1 MSTSYRPQLLAARC
15 LLLHI
20 AAFRLLLF
28 ALAPLLPTGAPI
40 VHAHNLAGKRILIV
54 EDEIIV
60 ALDLA
65 NKITADGAKAVGPV
79 STVNAALDMIA
90 NTKLDG
96 VILDVKLRGEMAF
109 PVADVLADRHI
120 PFVFMTALD
129 AGDIPSRHANV
140 RCFQKPVRT
149 EVICRA
155 LEAIFAA
162 QD

>member
-1 MSTSYRPQLLAARC
+1 MMD
-15 LLLHI
+15 
-20 AAFRLLLF
+20 
-28 ALAPLLPTGAPI
+28 G
-40 VHAHNLAGKRILIV
+40 LAGKRILIV

-65 NKITADGAKAVGPV
+65 NEISADGVKAIGPV
-79 STVNAALDMIA
+79 STVIAALDAIA
-90 NTKLDG
+90 NTELDG
-96 VILDVKLRGEMAF
+96 VILDLKLRGEMAF

-129 AGDIPSRHANV
+129 AGEIPSRHANV
-140 RCFQKPVRT
+140 RCVQKPVST

-155 LEAIFAA
+155 LEATIFAA

>member
-1 MSTSYRPQLLAARC
+1 MT
-15 LLLHI
+15 
-20 AAFRLLLF
+20 
-28 ALAPLLPTGAPI
+28 
-40 VHAHNLAGKRILIV
+40 HNLAGKRILIV

-79 STVNAALDMIA
+79 STVNAALDVIA
-90 NTKLDG
+90 NTELDG
-96 VILDVKLRGEMAF
+96 VILDVKLREEMAF
-109 PVADVLADRHI
+109 LVADVLADRHI
-120 PFVFMTALD
+120 PFIFMTALD

-140 RCFQKPVRT
+140 RCVQKPVST

-155 LEAIFAA
+155 LEAMIFPG

>member
-1 MSTSYRPQLLAARC
+1 MTHS
-15 LLLHI
+15 
-20 AAFRLLLF
+20 
-28 ALAPLLPTGAPI
+28 
-40 VHAHNLAGKRILIV
+40 LAGKRILIV

-65 NKITADGAKAVGPV
+65 DKITADGAKAVEPV
-79 STVNAALDMIA
+79 STVSAALDVIA
-90 NTKLDG
+90 NTELDG

-109 PVADVLADRHI
+109 PVADVLAGRHI

-140 RCFQKPVRT
+140 RCVQKPVST
-149 EVICRA
+149 EVICGA
-155 LEAIFAA
+155 LEATIFAA

>member
-1 MSTSYRPQLLAARC
+1 MTHS
-15 LLLHI
+15 
-20 AAFRLLLF
+20 
-28 ALAPLLPTGAPI
+28 
-40 VHAHNLAGKRILIV
+40 LAGKCILIV

-65 NKITADGAKAVGPV
+65 DKITADGAKVVGPV
-79 STVNAALDMIA
+79 STANAALDVIA
-90 NTKLDG
+90 NTELDG
-96 VILDVKLRGEMAF
+96 VILDVNLRGEMAF

-140 RCFQKPVRT
+140 CRVQKPVST
-149 EVICRA
+149 EVICGA
-155 LEAIFAA
+155 LEATIFAA

>member
-1 MSTSYRPQLLAARC
+1 MT
-15 LLLHI
+15 H
-20 AAFRLLLF
+20 
-28 ALAPLLPTGAPI
+28 G
-40 VHAHNLAGKRILIV
+40 LAGKRILIV

-65 NKITADGAKAVGPV
+65 DKVTADGATAVGPV
-79 STVNAALDMIA
+79 STVNAALDVIA
-90 NTKLDG
+90 NTELDG

-120 PFVFMTALD
+120 PFVFTTALD
-129 AGDIPSRHANV
+129 PGDIPSRHANV
-140 RCFQKPVRT
+140 HCVQKPVST

-155 LEAIFAA
+155 LEATIFAA

>member
-1 MSTSYRPQLLAARC
+1 MTHSLTD
-15 LLLHI
+15 
-20 AAFRLLLF
+20 
-28 ALAPLLPTGAPI
+28 
-40 VHAHNLAGKRILIV
+40 KRILIV

-60 ALDLA
+60 ALNLA
-65 NKITADGAKAVGPV
+65 DKITADGAKAVGPV
-79 STVNAALDMIA
+79 PTVNAALDVIA
-90 NTKLDG
+90 NTELDG

-129 AGDIPSRHANV
+129 ADDIPSRHANV
-140 RCFQKPVRT
+140 RRVQKPVST

-155 LEAIFAA
+155 LEATIFAT

>member
-1 MSTSYRPQLLAARC
+1 MT
-15 LLLHI
+15 
-20 AAFRLLLF
+20 
-28 ALAPLLPTGAPI
+28 
-40 VHAHNLAGKRILIV
+40 HNLSGKRILIV

-65 NKITADGAKAVGPV
+65 DKITADGATAVGPV
-79 STVNAALDMIA
+79 STVNAALEVIA
-90 NTKLDG
+90 NAELDG
-96 VILDVKLRGEMAF
+96 VILDVNLRGEMAF

-129 AGDIPSRHANV
+129 AGEIPSRHANV
-140 RCFQKPVRT
+140 RCVQKPVST

-155 LEAIFAA
+155 LEATIFAA

>member
-1 MSTSYRPQLLAARC
+1 MTHSLAD
-15 LLLHI
+15 
-20 AAFRLLLF
+20 
-28 ALAPLLPTGAPI
+28 
-40 VHAHNLAGKRILIV
+40 KRILIV

-65 NKITADGAKAVGPV
+65 NEITAEGVKAVGPV
-79 STVNAALDMIA
+79 STVIAALDVIA
-90 NTKLDG
+90 NTELDG
-96 VILDVKLRGEMAF
+96 VILDLKLRGEMAF

-129 AGDIPSRHANV
+129 AGDIPSRHANI
-140 RCFQKPVRT
+140 RCLRKPVSA

-155 LEAIFAA
+155 LEATIFAA

>member
-1 MSTSYRPQLLAARC
+1 MTHSLAD
-15 LLLHI
+15 
-20 AAFRLLLF
+20 
-28 ALAPLLPTGAPI
+28 
-40 VHAHNLAGKRILIV
+40 KRILIV

-65 NKITADGAKAVGPV
+65 DKITADGAKAVGPM
-79 STVNAALDMIA
+79 STVNAALEVIA
-90 NTKLDG
+90 NTELDG
-96 VILDVKLRGEMAF
+96 VILDVNLRGEMAF

-129 AGDIPSRHANV
+129 AGEIPSRHANV
-140 RCFQKPVRT
+140 RCVQKPVST

-155 LEAIFAA
+155 LEATIFAA

>member
-1 MSTSYRPQLLAARC
+1 MMD
-15 LLLHI
+15 
-20 AAFRLLLF
+20 
-28 ALAPLLPTGAPI
+28 G
-40 VHAHNLAGKRILIV
+40 LAGKRILIV

-65 NKITADGAKAVGPV
+65 NEISADGVKAIGPV
-79 STVNAALDMIA
+79 STVIAALDAIA
-90 NTKLDG
+90 NTELDG
-96 VILDVKLRGEMAF
+96 VILDLKLRGEMAF

-129 AGDIPSRHANV
+129 AGDIPSRHANI
-140 RCFQKPVRT
+140 RCLRKPVSA

-155 LEAIFAA
+155 LEATIFAA

>member
-1 MSTSYRPQLLAARC
+1 MMD
-15 LLLHI
+15 
-20 AAFRLLLF
+20 
-28 ALAPLLPTGAPI
+28 G
-40 VHAHNLAGKRILIV
+40 LAGKRILIV

-65 NKITADGAKAVGPV
+65 NEISADGVKAIGPV
-79 STVNAALDMIA
+79 STVIAALDAIA
-90 NTKLDG
+90 NTELDG
-96 VILDVKLRGEMAF
+96 VILDLKLRGEMAF

-140 RCFQKPVRT
+140 RCVQKPVST

-155 LEAIFAA
+155 LEATIFAA